1 MMQIPGGDT
10 DGPRGLSR
18 PGAVVR
24 SVAAVFLL
32 TKPAPK
38 RIERFFALQRNRTFS
53 YREVGH
59 TRKGAPPGYQVDHN
73 RVQIG
78 EGRAAFARAV
88 EAMRNWKMF
97 DLGWISAHPPTTPI
111 VPGATVVLRIRH
123 FGFWSLNACRIAYT
137 IDDEGPVVR
146 FGFAYGTLPDHG
158 EKGEERFMVEWHHD
172 DGSVWYDIL
181 AFSKPNHT
189 LAKLGQPLARR
200 LQKRF
205 VRDSKR
211 AMAKAAAAQ
220 WPGRGAR

>member
-1 MMQIPGGDT
+1 M
-10 DGPRGLSR
+10 
-18 PGAVVR
+18 VR
-24 SVAAVFLL
+24 SLAAVFLL

-38 RIERFFALQRNRTFS
+38 QIERFFARQRNRTFS

-88 EAMRNWKMF
+88 EAMRSWKMF
-97 DLGWISAHPPTTPI
+97 DLGWVSAHPQTAPI
-111 VPGATVVLRIRH
+111 VPGSTVVLRVRH
-123 FGFWSLNACRIAYT
+123 FGFWSLNACRIVYT
-137 IDDEGPVVR
+137 IDDEGPIVR
-146 FGFAYGTLPDHG
+146 FGFAYGTLPDHA

-189 LAKLGQPLARR
+189 MARLGNPLARM

>member
-1 MMQIPGGDT
+1 MRP
-10 DGPRGLSR
+10 PRRRGTLPR
-18 PGAVVR
+18 R
-24 SVAAVFLL
+24 VFLL

-88 EAMRNWKMF
+88 EAMRSWKMF
-97 DLGWISAHPPTTPI
+97 DLGWVSAHPPTAPI
-111 VPGATVVLRIRH
+111 VPGSTVVIRMRH

-146 FGFAYGTLPDHG
+146 FGFAYGTLPDHA

-172 DGSVWYDIL
+172 DSSVWYDIL

-189 LAKLGQPLARR
+189 LTKLGKPLARM

-220 WPGRGAR
+220 WPGRGSR

>member
-1 MMQIPGGDT
+1 
-10 DGPRGLSR
+10 
-18 PGAVVR
+18 VVR

-38 RIERFFALQRNRTFS
+38 RIERFLVLQRNRNFS

-59 TRKGAPPGYQVDHN
+59 SRKGGPPGYQLDHN

-88 EAMRNWKMF
+88 EALRSWKMF
-97 DLGWISAHPPTTPI
+97 DLGWAAAYPAGAPIAPGTT
-111 VPGATVVLRIRH
+111 VALRFRH
-123 FGFWSLNACRIAYT
+123 FGFWSLNACRIVYT
-137 IDDEGPVVR
+137 IDDEGPIVR
-146 FGFAYGTLPDHG
+146 FGFAYGTLPDHA
-158 EKGEERFMVEWHHD
+158 EQGEECFTVEWHHD
-172 DGSVWYDIL
+172 DGSVWYDIS
-181 AFSKPNHT
+181 AFSRPNHT
-189 LAKLGQPLARR
+189 LAKLGSPLARH

-220 WPGRGAR
+220 WPAPIRGLLR